1 MQGQVLARLLTM
13 QQAPVVSK
21 MVSANH
27 QINHYQMD
35 KYKENEEHYLLDRLI
50 LFGSTLI

>member
-13 QQAPVVSK
+13 QAPVVSK

-35 KYKENEEHYLLDRLI
+35 LCIRKMKSIIYWID
-50 LFGSTLI
+50 